1 MPEDPTLYLNFGK
14 NLYRLET
21 EKIEAPYDIDPD
33 RIISGSSISTISQ
46 SLGLIYSGKTGFN
59 NDETGYI
66 LGNDEGVQKF
76 YIGTGANYFNF
87 DGTNVVISGTLSA
100 GAIDIGGSDVTSFHV
115 DEDGNMWLGGATFA
129 TGTFAVSSGGV
140 VSAESITLE
149 TNVVIKDLQSG
160 SVIDGEYINSLNVSR
175 LVTGTISSKQIT
187 LGITG
192 GAGDVYIGGG
202 TFDAATWT
210 CTGGFLLGLDDSD
223 GDKGKF
229 FVGNT
234 TSNVNF
240 NGVNTIITGVLNV
253 IGTLQ
258 LKSYAVADLPVGYLT
273 GAPTAL
279 GTLSEWTNPTNAYTS
294 NDAWATAGSA
304 LYQEYKTFGMG
315 TVASPKLPTGS
326 TINGIEVLIECHG
339 DAADMVIAAYL
350 SWDSGTSYTSAQTAT
365 PNNGADSVKTLGS
378 PTFKWGHTWL
388 FDEIADEYF
397 QVRIYSADIGS
408 GTLMEVDF
416 IQVKVYY
423 SDPQN
428 PIAAG
433 SITYASDGRKAG
445 EGAGTGT
452 GVQVFYDSTGT
463 WIATDTGTA
472 VQA

>member
-1 MPEDPTLYLNFGK
+1 MAEEPQLYINFEK
-14 NLYRLET
+14 SLYRIET
-21 EKIEAPYDIDPD
+21 EKIETTSDIDPS
-33 RIISGSSISTISQ
+33 RIISGASISTISQ

-87 DGTNVVISGTLSA
+87 DGTNVIVSGTLSA
-100 GAIDIGGSDVTSFHV
+100 GAIDIGGSDATSFHV
-115 DEDGNMWLGGATFA
+115 DTNGNMWLGGATFA
-129 TGTFAVSSGGV
+129 TGTFAVSNGGV

-149 TNVVIKDLQSG
+149 TNVVIKDLQAG
-160 SVIDGEYINSLNVSR
+160 SVIDGQYINSLNVSR

-202 TFDAATWT
+202 TFDAPSWT
-210 CTGGFLLGLDDSD
+210 CTGGFLLGIDDTDSD
-223 GDKGKF
+223 KAKL

-234 TSNVNF
+234 VSNINF
-240 NGVNTIITGVLNV
+240 DGTNLTITGVLNLV
-253 IGTLQ
+253 GTLQ
-258 LKSYAVADLPVGYLT
+258 LKSYTVASLPIGYLS

-279 GTLSEWTNPTNAYTS
+279 GTLSEWTNPTNAYSS
-294 NDAWATAGSA
+294 NDSWATAGSA
-304 LYQEYKTFGMG
+304 KYQEYKTFGLG
-315 TVASPKLPTGS
+315 TIASPKLPGGA

-339 DAADMVIAAYL
+339 DAADMVISAAL
-350 SWDSGTSYTSAQTAT
+350 SWDTGSSYTSSQTAI
-365 PNNGADSVKTLGS
+365 PANGADSVKTLGGS
-378 PTFKWGHTWL
+378 AFKWGHNWL

-428 PIAAG
+428 PLAPG
-433 SITYASDGRKAG
+433 SVTYVSDGRKAG
-445 EGAGTGT
+445 EGAGNGT
-452 GVQVFYDSTGT
+452 GVLVFYDENGN
-463 WIATDTGTA
+463 WIASDTGTTVA
-472 VQA
+472 A

>member
-1 MPEDPTLYLNFGK
+1 MIEEPQLYINFGK

-21 EKIEAPYDIDPD
+21 EKVEFKSDIDPD
-33 RIISGSSISTISQ
+33 RIISGSSISTIGQ
-46 SLGLIYSGKTGFN
+46 ALGLVYSGKTGFN

-76 YIGTGANYFNF
+76 YIGTGADYFNF
-87 DGTNVVISGTLSA
+87 DGTNVIVSGTLSA
-100 GAIDIGGSDVTSFHV
+100 GAIDIGGSDATSFHV
-115 DEDGNMWLGGATFA
+115 DSSGNMWLGAATFA

-223 GDKGKF
+223 ADKGKF
-229 FVGNT
+229 FVGNSS
-234 TSNVNF
+234 SNVNF
-240 NGVNTIITGVLNV
+240 DGTNTTVTGVLNLV
-253 IGTLQ
+253 GTLQ
-258 LKSYAVADLPVGYLT
+258 LKGWAVADLPLRYLS

-279 GTLSEWTNPTNAYTS
+279 DTLSEWTNPTNAYTS
-294 NDAWATAGSA
+294 NDAWATAGNA
-304 LYQEYKTFGMG
+304 LYQEYKTFGLG
-315 TVASPKLPTGS
+315 TVSVPKLPAGS

-339 DAADMVIAAYL
+339 DAADMVISAAL
-350 SWDSGTSYTSAQTAT
+350 SWDSGVSYTSSQIAIPA
-365 PNNGADSVKTLGS
+365 NGADSVKTLGT

-397 QVRIYSADIGS
+397 QVRIFSADIGS
-408 GTLMEVDF
+408 GTLMEVDY

-423 SDPQN
+423 TDPKS
-428 PIAAG
+428 PLAAG
-433 SITYASDGRKAG
+433 SIAYASDGRKAG
-445 EGAGTGT
+445 EGAGNGT
-452 GVQVFYDSTGT
+452 GVLVFYDENDT
-463 WIATDTGTA
+463 WIACDTGTT
-472 VQA
+472 VDD